1 MTALGSGRSLGGYAR
16 LMRLDR
22 PVGTLLLLWPT
33 LAALW
38 MAAEGPPPP
47 GILAIFVAGTFLA
60 RSAGCVAN
68 DIADRNFDG
77 RVERTR
83 RRPLPQGE
91 VSLAE
96 ALALFALLGGAALG
110 VALPLNALALGMAV
124 AGGAIAVAYPFCK
137 RWIALPQGALGVAFS
152 WGVPMAF
159 AAVRETVPAGAWLL
173 FAASAAWVVAYDTLY
188 AMVDREDD
196 VAIGLK
202 SAAILFG
209 RADRALVA
217 ALQIAALG
225 LFAWAGALLGFAHAY
240 YGGLA
245 AMAMLFVYQQRLIRQ
260 RRREA
265 CFKAFGNN
273 VWAGFA
279 LFAGV
284 ALEYVGEATLT

>member
-110 VALPLNALALGMAV
+110 VALGGPRRYVDRLAPHPWIGGGRPQVGPNDIAAARDLHGLAV
-124 AGGAIAVAYPFCK
+124 ALMTLAVA
-137 RWIALPQGALGVAFS
+137 VAC
-152 WGVPMAF
+152 
-159 AAVRETVPAGAWLL
+159 AVRLL
-173 FAASAAWVVAYDTLY
+173 QGDA
-188 AMVDREDD
+188 
-196 VAIGLK
+196 
-202 SAAILFG
+202 
-209 RADRALVA
+209 
-217 ALQIAALG
+217 
-225 LFAWAGALLGFAHAY
+225 
-240 YGGLA
+240 
-245 AMAMLFVYQQRLIRQ
+245 
-260 RRREA
+260 
-265 CFKAFGNN
+265 
-273 VWAGFA
+273 
-279 LFAGV
+279 
-284 ALEYVGEATLT
+284 